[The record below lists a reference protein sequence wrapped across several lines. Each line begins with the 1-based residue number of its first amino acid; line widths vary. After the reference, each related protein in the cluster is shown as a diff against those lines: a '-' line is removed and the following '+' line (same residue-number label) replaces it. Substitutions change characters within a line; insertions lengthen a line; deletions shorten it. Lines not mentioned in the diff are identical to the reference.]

1 MPVTSIFKNIN
12 DTKPKEYELDRWL
25 RMTINPPERL
35 KTLVDNYR
43 NSMNQDDKLKI
54 PLITISSRLKG
65 YRSLDNVEKHLPFIC
80 LDIDRWAKKKPCN
93 LCVDMLLVKEMFMNF
108 DFTYY
113 CGFSTSGDGIY
124 AIIKLGEVNKLN
136 KYFQW
141 LQKRLARVGVNIDS
155 SCIDATR
162 LRFFSVDTEAY
173 FNPDAKPLIVK
184 DKPKAKPI
192 KNYQNNHRVNYSNE
206 KDKVEVIISKCKSN
220 GIDITASYDDWIKI
234 GAALWNEFG
243 ENGRDYFHALSS
255 MHSEYDYKKCD
266 KKFDNCKKLNKT
278 SIASLYSIAGDY
290 GVMYSKD

>member
-1 MPVTSIFKNIN
+1 MTEVSIFQDVE
-12 DTKPKEYELDRWL
+12 DTKPKSYDLDKWL
-25 RMTINPPERL
+25 QMTINPPNRL
-35 KTLVDNYR
+35 KSLVENYR
-43 NSMNQDDKLKI
+43 NSMEQKDKLKI
-54 PLITISSRLKG
+54 PLITVSSRLKG
-65 YRSLDNVEKHLPFIC
+65 YRSLDNVEEHLPFIC
-80 LDIDRWAKKKPCN
+80 LDIDRWSKRKPCN

-124 AIIKLGEVNKLN
+124 AIIKLGEVNKLG
-136 KYFQW
+136 KYFTW
-141 LQKRLARVGVNIDS
+141 LQNKLARVGINIDS

-173 FNPDAKPLIVK
+173 FNSNAKPLTIR
-184 DKPKAKPI
+184 DKPKPKPI
-192 KNYQNNHRVNYSNE
+192 QSNRNPNIHTE
-206 KDKVEVIISKCKSN
+206 QGKVERIIEKVKSN

-243 ENGRDYFHALSS
+243 ESGRSYFHSVSS
-255 MHSEYDYKKCD
+255 LHSDYSQSKCD

-278 SIASLYSIAGDY
+278 SIASFYSIAGDY